1 MILIML
7 VFYVDM
13 LPAMAYHKHKEYVK
27 WIDGMKYSRIL
38 TILSVAVVLS
48 LLLVVIPSKP
58 ALAAPLLTLSPNTG
72 AVGTSVTITG
82 TNFGSYVGDSL
93 SIFFNNVEIADSPK
107 TVPATGTFEARF
119 DVPGNAPPGNAWV
132 TVKGPI
138 DSILA
143 RAPFLVREAEIRLDV
158 YEGSIGTPVTVTG
171 EGFYADQTVVFY
183 YSHDG
188 LKEKLTTE
196 TAGPVGE
203 CRSQFTIPPSS
214 AGKQKII
221 VESPQGQSA
230 TADFRVI
237 PSAALSV
244 SSGTTGDIVTVTG
257 TGFSSGSEISVYL
270 TTRKVA
276 YANTNQ
282 YGSFQGTFRVLAINS
297 GVYDVRVQDE
307 DGNAYKLQF
316 AIVSDTNINTTT
328 GNVGTELIISGSGFI
343 ASETVTVMYDD
354 LEVAS
359 TTVDS
364 KGAFSVTFDVPASD
378 AGSHVITVSDGTNTR
393 EFDFTMESEPPPAPA
408 PVPVTD
414 VTAESTLQL
423 QWEDVDD
430 LSLPVSYD
438 LQVAS
443 DEDFASITLE
453 KQGLTES
460 EYTLTQGEM
469 LKPTRKTTP
478 YYWRVKATDSAANE
492 SEWSTPESFDVI
504 SGSALPT
511 WGIILLALFGV
522 LVIGFLV
529 FRLSRRRTYD
539 DDF

>member
-1 MILIML
+1 MILLMPI
-7 VFYVDM
+7 FYVDKVPFM
-13 LPAMAYHKHKEYVK
+13 SYHKHKEYVK

-203 CRSQFTIPPSS
+203 CQSQFTIPPSS

-492 SEWSTPESFDVI
+492 SEWSTPESFDVT

-539 DDF
+539 EDF

>member
-1 MILIML
+1 
-7 VFYVDM
+7 
-13 LPAMAYHKHKEYVK
+13 
-27 WIDGMKYSRIL
+27 MKYSRIL

-93 SIFFNNVEIADSPK
+93 SIFFNNVEIIDSPK
-107 TVPATGTFEARF
+107 TVPETGTFEARF
-119 DVPGNAPPGNAWV
+119 EVPGNTPSGNAWV
-132 TVKGPI
+132 TVSGPLG
-138 DSILA
+138 SVLA
-143 RAPFLVREAEIRLDV
+143 RAPFLVKEAQIRLNIH
-158 YEGSIGTPVTVTG
+158 EGAVGTPVSVIG
-171 EGFYADQTVVFY
+171 EGFYASKTVVFY

-221 VESPQGQSA
+221 VESPQGQSVQ
-230 TADFRVI
+230 ADFRVI

-244 SSGTTGDIVTVTG
+244 SSGTTGDIVNVTG

-276 YANTNQ
+276 YANTDQ
-282 YGSFQGTFRVLAINS
+282 YGSFQGTFRVPTINS

-307 DGNAYKLQF
+307 DGNAHKLRF
-316 AIVSDTNINTTT
+316 AIISDTNINTTT
-328 GNVGTELIISGSGFI
+328 GNVGTELVVSGSGFD
-343 ASETVTVMYDD
+343 ADGTVAVMYDD

-364 KGAFSVTFDVPASD
+364 KGAFSVTFDVPTSD
-378 AGSHVITVSDGTNTR
+378 AGSHLITVSDGTNTR

-414 VTAESTLQL
+414 VTSESTLQL

-430 LSLPVSYD
+430 PSLPVSYS
-438 LQVAS
+438 LQIAS

-460 EYTLTQGEM
+460 EYTLTEGER
-469 LKPTRKTTP
+469 LKPTRKATP

-492 SEWSTPESFDVI
+492 SEWSTTGSFNVT
-504 SGSALPT
+504 SGSGLPT
-511 WGIILLALFGV
+511 WGIILLILFGV
-522 LVIGFLV
+522 LVVGFLI

-539 DDF
+539 EDF